1 VPAAPLDQ
9 FTGKATDAL
18 VFTGARGKPI
28 QHSHFCQRVWRPAAD
43 ALGMTGVHVHDLRHM
58 GNILSAAAGASLR
71 ELMDRM
77 GHASTRAALIYLHGS
92 DERQRK
98 IASNLD
104 VLPSRSLRRVTG
116 SVRVAR
122 RVARVWHECGTSVAR
137 NS

>member
-1 VPAAPLDQ
+1 
-9 FTGKATDAL
+9 
-18 VFTGARGKPI
+18 
-28 QHSHFCQRVWRPAAD
+28 
-43 ALGMTGVHVHDLRHM
+43 M

-104 VLPSRSLRRVTG
+104 ALARQELAGSNRERRGRSSRGTG
-116 SVRVAR
+116 VAR
-122 RVARVWHECGTSVAR
+122 S
-137 NS
+137 

>member
-1 VPAAPLDQ
+1 MPGKLLTPWSSPAPGESQSGTAI
-9 FTGKATDAL
+9 F
-18 VFTGARGKPI
+18 R
-28 QHSHFCQRVWRPAAD
+28 QRVWRPAAD
-43 ALGMTGVHVHDLRHM
+43 ALDMTGVHVHDLRHT

-104 VLPSRSLRRVTG
+104 ALARQELAESNRKRQRRPPRGTG
-116 SVRVAR
+116 VAR
-122 RVARVWHECGTSVAR
+122 S
-137 NS
+137 S